1 MQTWINSK
9 DILVLLSTHLHYR
22 VRQLI
27 QSDHIFL
34 NTEAKKIQRTF
45 LTLWGHPLV
54 SKGSDQA
61 QKFWS
66 SLNAASISGQNSALG
81 RTLIEV
87 KLLINS
93 REFHIDSMPAGSLSR
108 VL

>member
-1 MQTWINSK
+1 MIIACQGHS
-9 DILVLLSTHLHYR
+9 YR

-27 QSDHIFL
+27 QSAHISL

-45 LTLWGHPLV
+45 LTSWEHSLV

-66 SLNAASISGQNSALG
+66 SLNAASVEANFQLRAEQCI
-81 RTLIEV
+81 
-87 KLLINS
+87 
-93 REFHIDSMPAGSLSR
+93 
-108 VL
+108 